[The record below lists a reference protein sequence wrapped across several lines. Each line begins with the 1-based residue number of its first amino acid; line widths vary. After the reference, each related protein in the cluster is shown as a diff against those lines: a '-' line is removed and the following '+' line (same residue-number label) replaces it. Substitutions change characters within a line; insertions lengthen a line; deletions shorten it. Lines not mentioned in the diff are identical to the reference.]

1 MELFGIVVPLWA
13 LFIGLILVV
22 VVVWKLIKFA
32 IKILI
37 VVVVFFAILIGL
49 DVVLFIVNATYEEF
63 KVPRFAAPPL
73 LKKMVTAGWLGRKT
87 GKGFYEYHQ

>member
-1 MELFGIVVPLWA
+1 MELFGVVIPLWA

-49 DVVLFIVNATYEEF
+49 DVIGVFEGINS
-63 KVPRFAAPPL
+63 L
-73 LKKMVTAGWLGRKT
+73 LSSFL
-87 GKGFYEYHQ
+87 

>member
-37 VVVVFFAILIGL
+37 VVVAFFAILIGL
-49 DVVLFIVNATYEEF
+49 DFLNVFSWINEN
-63 KVPRFAAPPL
+63 L
-73 LKKMVTAGWLGRKT
+73 LSSFL
-87 GKGFYEYHQ
+87 

>member
-1 MELFGIVVPLWA
+1 MLEIISGIPLWA

-49 DVVLFIVNATYEEF
+49 DVIGVFDQISSLFSS
-63 KVPRFAAPPL
+63 L
-73 LKKMVTAGWLGRKT
+73 L
-87 GKGFYEYHQ
+87 

>member
-1 MELFGIVVPLWA
+1 MEFFGIVVPLWA

-37 VVVVFFAILIGL
+37 VLVAFFAILIGL
-49 DVVLFIVNATYEEF
+49 DAIGVFDKISGFLYS
-63 KVPRFAAPPL
+63 L
-73 LKKMVTAGWLGRKT
+73 L
-87 GKGFYEYHQ
+87 

>member
-37 VVVVFFAILIGL
+37 VVVAFFAILIGL
-49 DVVLFIVNATYEEF
+49 DVIGVFDTISSFLS
-63 KVPRFAAPPL
+63 PL
-73 LKKMVTAGWLGRKT
+73 M
-87 GKGFYEYHQ
+87 

>member
-1 MELFGIVVPLWA
+1 MLEIISGIPLWA

-32 IKILI
+32 LKILI

-49 DVVLFIVNATYEEF
+49 DVIGVFDQISGLFSS
-63 KVPRFAAPPL
+63 L
-73 LKKMVTAGWLGRKT
+73 L
-87 GKGFYEYHQ
+87 